1 MIKGIF
7 IILSF
12 FSFFLSYSQSK
23 LEQAVI
29 KELNDYRKKYSLVTL
44 VYDAKSSE
52 MSKYHAVYLKKLNE
66 YNYSPLDLNSNQV
79 HDELIDLPNFK
90 EMTFE
95 ERAKKVGADDFLTKP
110 FQSIRL
116 LVNKV
121 TDLLTAKKDEEN
133 FLRPIENPNEP
144 VSSFAD
150 TLKME
155 PDDSYDTADESIES
169 PAAEFFDSTMLPSS
183 SNVGAPSA

>member
-1 MIKGIF
+1 MIKVFF

-12 FSFFLSYSQSK
+12 FSFYLSYSQTK

-29 KELNDYRKKYSLVTL
+29 KELNDYRKKHNLVAL

-95 ERAKKVGADDFLTKP
+95 ERAKKVLHLQWLGEILIQCAFKLEND
-110 FQSIRL
+110 QE
-116 LVNKV
+116 
-121 TDLLTAKKDEEN
+121 TAKSIVNTFHNSPGHRE
-133 FLRPIENPNEP
+133 IMQTYYNPKILDRVIP
-144 VSSFAD
+144 TVSISV
-150 TLKME
+150 LE
-155 PDDSYDTADESIES
+155 IES
-169 PAAEFFDSTMLPSS
+169 DLGCSVVVNI
-183 SNVGAPSA
+183 NVGGLIK